1 MAYRL
6 ASEQEYIGNVP
17 AIAIVPWFFAGS
29 LFPISVLPKG
39 LAIFAKILP
48 GTHALAL
55 MRHGLTGGPADGLKA
70 IWGANAGSADALAS
84 FAIVAAFTVALLFV
98 SARVFR
104 RSAVA

>member
-1 MAYRL
+1 MQGPLVATTASLSCRL
-6 ASEQEYIGNVP
+6 WSMRRAC
-17 AIAIVPWFFAGS
+17 GS
-29 LFPISVLPKG
+29 SPISVLPKG

-55 MRHGLTGGPADGLKA
+55 MRHGLTGGPADGLTA
-70 IWGANAGSADALAS
+70 IWGVHAGTTSEFAS
-84 FAIVAAFTVALLFV
+84 FAIVVVFTAGLLLM

>member
-1 MAYRL
+1 M
-6 ASEQEYIGNVP
+6 
-17 AIAIVPWFFAGS
+17 
-29 LFPISVLPKG
+29 G

-55 MRHGLTGGPADGLKA
+55 MRHGLTGGSADGLTA
-70 IWGANAGSADALAS
+70 IWGAHGGAASAAS
-84 FAIVAAFTVALLFV
+84 FAIVAAFTVGLLLM